1 MTSPHASRWSRL
13 PAAAALLLGEMAALA
28 AWGCWH
34 ASGGQRLVTHW
45 NAAGQPDGS
54 MAVAPALLTP
64 VGLALVICLLFA
76 AVPAMEPMQDK
87 LEKSAPLLRT
97 AWIGTLALL
106 ALAQAMVAAPL
117 LHLALSP
124 RLVLVGTGLLIM
136 AIGNALPKSRP
147 GFFVGIRTPWAILD
161 VDNWIATH
169 RFGART
175 MVAGGALA
183 VVLNMLP
190 LPAVW
195 QSMGTLAAIIAGAL
209 APMAYSYL
217 YWRRGR

>member
-1 MTSPHASRWSRL
+1 
-13 PAAAALLLGEMAALA
+13 
-28 AWGCWH
+28 
-34 ASGGQRLVTHW
+34 
-45 NAAGQPDGS
+45 
-54 MAVAPALLTP
+54 
-64 VGLALVICLLFA
+64 VICLFFA
-76 AVPAMEPMQDK
+76 AVPAIEPMQDR

-97 AWIGTLALL
+97 AWTGTLALL
-106 ALAQAMVAAPL
+106 TLAQAMVAAPL
-117 LHLALSP
+117 LHLAPSP

-195 QSMGTLAAIIAGAL
+195 QSMGTLATIIAGAL